1 VNRMS
6 EPLLILLIE
15 DNQGDAELIKELIT
29 DTGVPFDMIWLDDG
43 EKAIHFFNDQGKVDI
58 IIIDLK
64 LPRVSGHEIVEILR
78 DRGTMDPAHTIIL
91 TGSDSPEDLDMAKK
105 NGVENYIIKPMSM
118 EEMSR
123 ITLVLKDIISIKS
136 ANKDPN

>member
-1 VNRMS
+1 MN

-15 DNQGDAELIKELIT
+15 DNRGDAELIKELIT

-43 EKAIHFFNDQGKVDI
+43 EKAIQFFNDHGKADL

-64 LPRVSGHEIVEILR
+64 LPRVSGHEIVEFLR

-91 TGSDSPEDLDMAKK
+91 TGSDSPVDLDIAKK
-105 NGVENYIIKPMSM
+105 NGVEHYIIKPMSM
-118 EEMSR
+118 EEMGR
-123 ITLVLKDIISIKS
+123 ITLALKDIISRKS
-136 ANKDPN
+136 ASNDPD